1 MEKGCY
7 PVSKDCAGKQ
17 PFCNGAAGGAVT
29 AFSYSLKPK
38 IGQAG
43 VIRKKDRRIR
53 KEKKMNRLKKI
64 KELEHRI
71 GYHFQDFN
79 LLVMAMRH
87 SSYVN
92 EHHMERLDCNERL
105 EFLGDAVLEVV
116 SSEFLYKNFPE
127 LPEGEL
133 TKKRASMVCEPSLAF
148 CARQIDL
155 GSYLLLGKGEEGT
168 GGRNRDSIVSDAME
182 ATIGAIFLDGGFTNA
197 KEFILNYILNDIE
210 HKQLFYDSKTILQE
224 IIQARTEEPMAYEVL
239 KEEGPDHDKNF
250 RVAVKVGNKILGTGS
265 GRTKKAAEQEAAYY
279 AILSCRKQEKGEKG

>member
-17 PFCNGAAGGAVT
+17 PFCNGSAGGAVT

-279 AILSCRKQEKGEKG
+279 AIPSCRKQEKGEKG

>member
-17 PFCNGAAGGAVT
+17 PFCNGSAGGAVT

-148 CARQIDL
+148 CARQIDH

>member
-17 PFCNGAAGGAVT
+17 PFCNGSAGGAVT

-133 TKKRASMVCEPSLAF
+133 TKKRASMVCEPSLAI

>member
-17 PFCNGAAGGAVT
+17 PFCNGSAGGAVT

-250 RVAVKVGNKILGTGS
+250 RVAVKIGNKILGTGS

>member
-1 MEKGCY
+1 M
-7 PVSKDCAGKQ
+7 
-17 PFCNGAAGGAVT
+17 

-79 LLVMAMRH
+79 LLVIAMRH

-279 AILSCRKQEKGEKG
+279 AILSCRKQEKG

>member
-17 PFCNGAAGGAVT
+17 PFCNGSAGGAVT

-210 HKQLFYDSKTILQE
+210 HKQLFYDSETILQE

>member
-17 PFCNGAAGGAVT
+17 PFCNGSAGGAVT

-168 GGRNRDSIVSDAME
+168 GGRNRDSIVFDAME